1 MRDPLYETIAKVKQ
15 ARQEIGEACLSG
27 VDSWEKYLKLVGKA
41 QGLQETLDI
50 IDGVL
55 KEDEEDYGN

>member
-1 MRDPLYETIAKVKQ
+1 MLDPINVTIAKVKQ
-15 ARQEIGEACLSG
+15 EKALIAEACLNG
-27 VDSWEKYLKLVGKA
+27 VDTWESYLKLVGKA

>member
-1 MRDPLYETIAKVKQ
+1 MLDPLNATIAKVKQ
-15 ARQEIGEACLSG
+15 AKQEIADACLSG
-27 VDSWEKYLKLVGKA
+27 VDSWEKYQRLVGKA

>member
-1 MRDPLYETIAKVKQ
+1 MLDPLNATIAKVKQ
-15 ARQEIGEACLSG
+15 AKQEIAEACLNG
-27 VDSWEKYLKLVGKA
+27 VDTWDKYLKLVGKA
-41 QGLQETLDI
+41 QGLQEALDI